1 MRPPAG
7 AMVLLALCASGK
19 ARRILGTWEEWT
31 KIGAEE
37 VGIYDFGRGD
47 SIRGREGKGKGK
59 VAGEGRKVV
68 RLGGPARS

>member
-1 MRPPAG
+1 MRPAAG
-7 AMVLLALCASGK
+7 AMVLALCASGK

-47 SIRGREGKGKGK
+47 SM
-59 VAGEGRKVV
+59 GRKVSGDW
-68 RLGGPARS
+68 GGEERW